1 MKELKKLSLKEE
13 VDKEAQEIEKEIE
26 SRDDLGD
33 IKVSEDMET
42 SLFNKI
48 QEYEYDKRIKKTVH
62 RGRKKRRLFLA
73 LAAVLILVCGS
84 VITGT
89 GSKSYW
95 KVLWDRVAGDEK
107 TNIIN
112 VEDMEAEQTQDAD
125 EIQVFNQIRQE
136 IGISPIRLGYMPKGM
151 VFEEYE
157 IDKKQNRAIIFYK
170 YNGQIIRYSM
180 YMNDEDSSHGQTD
193 IDKLVSEYQI
203 NAVGNIII
211 NVKEYDV
218 VNESENR
225 FEAEFEY
232 MDAQYKLIGLM
243 QKEEFDKIVENLAF
257 YSKAR
262 KF

>member
-13 VDKEAQEIEKEIE
+13 VDREAKEIEKEIE
-26 SRDDLGD
+26 DRDDLDD
-33 IKVSEDMET
+33 IKVSDDMET

-62 RGRKKRRLFLA
+62 RNRKKRRLLLA

-95 KVLWDRVAGDEK
+95 KVLMEQIAGNERASHIDVEEMQSHK
-107 TNIIN
+107 T
-112 VEDMEAEQTQDAD
+112 EDGN
-125 EIQVFNQIRQE
+125 EIQVFNEIRKE
-136 IGISPIRLGYMPKGM
+136 IGISPIRFGYMPKGM
-151 VFEEYE
+151 VFEGYE
-157 IDKKQNRAIIFYK
+157 IDKEQNRAIIFYK
-170 YNGQIIRYSM
+170 YNEQIIRYSM

-193 IDKLVSEYQI
+193 IDKLVNEYQI
-203 NAVGNIII
+203 NVGEGIEISI
-211 NVKEYDV
+211 KEYDV

-232 MDAQYKLIGLM
+232 MDAQYKMIGSM
-243 QKEEFDKIVENLAF
+243 KKVEFNKIIESLFFYDENA
-257 YSKAR
+257 
-262 KF
+262 

>member
-13 VDKEAQEIEKEIE
+13 VDREAKEIEKEIE
-26 SRDDLGD
+26 DRDDLDD

-62 RGRKKRRLFLA
+62 RNRKKRRLLLA

-107 TNIIN
+107 ANIIN
-112 VEDMEAEQTQDAD
+112 VEDMEAEKTQDAD
-125 EIQVFNQIRQE
+125 EVQVFNEIRKE

-151 VFEEYE
+151 VFEGYE
-157 IDKKQNRAIIFYK
+157 IDKEQNRAIIFYK
-170 YNGQIIRYSM
+170 YNEQIIRYSM

-193 IDKLVSEYQI
+193 IDKLVNEYQI
-203 NAVGNIII
+203 NVGEGIEISI
-211 NVKEYDV
+211 KEYDV

-232 MDAQYKLIGLM
+232 MDAQYKMIGSM
-243 QKEEFDKIVENLAF
+243 KKVEFNKIIESLFFYDENA
-257 YSKAR
+257 
-262 KF
+262 

>member
-13 VDKEAQEIEKEIE
+13 VDREAKEIEKEIE
-26 SRDDLGD
+26 DRDDLDD

-62 RGRKKRRLFLA
+62 RNRKKRRLLLA

-107 TNIIN
+107 ANIIN
-112 VEDMEAEQTQDAD
+112 VEDMESEETDDWD
-125 EIQVFNQIRQE
+125 EVQVFNEIRKE
-136 IGISPIRLGYMPKGM
+136 IGISPVRFVYMPRGM
-151 VFEEYE
+151 VFEKYE
-157 IDKKQNRAIIFYK
+157 IDKEQNRAIIFYK
-170 YNGQIIRYSM
+170 YNEQIIRYSM
-180 YMNDEDSSHGQTD
+180 YMNDADSSHGQTD
-193 IDKLVSEYQI
+193 IDKLVNEYEI
-203 NAVGNIII
+203 NQKGNIEI

-218 VNESENR
+218 VNETENR

-232 MDAQYKLIGLM
+232 MDAQYKIIGIM
-243 QKEEFDKIVENLAF
+243 KQDEFNEIIKNLSF
-257 YSKAR
+257 L
-262 KF
+262 